1 MLLNGMSLH
10 GTSRFLICTRNP
22 RAGLALSR
30 KAKFEVLRALGLCE
44 VAKRLDGSARGREGH
59 GIARPEQGMYSI
71 QMTAAYMYENRMVVI
86 YIR

>member
-1 MLLNGMSLH
+1 MLLNGMPLQ
-10 GTSRFLICTRNP
+10 GASRFLICTRNP

-30 KAKFEVLRALGLCE
+30 RAKFEVLRPLGLCE
-44 VAKRLDGSARGREGH
+44 VARRLDGSAWGSGRH

>member
-1 MLLNGMSLH
+1 MLLNGMSLQ

-30 KAKFEVLRALGLCE
+30 KAKFEFLRYSSLCE
-44 VAKRLDGSARGREGH
+44 VAKRLDGSEWGRGRH
-59 GIARPEQGMYSI
+59 GIARPEQGMSSI
-71 QMTAAYMYENRMVVI
+71 QMTAAYMYKNRMVVI